1 MNEKQDTSQL
11 PVKPQA
17 KWGWKTWGLLGLGGL
32 CLACLVIGQVGRTAR
47 PATPVAKSEQAEPQE
62 EKAEAPAP
70 AEPEATLAPTDT
82 PPPAETP
89 TPEPTP
95 TSPPTIGQDVNV
107 GEIRWKFL
115 EATDIGQELKSDN
128 QFIESKTTG
137 GKFVKIRFEIENLGT
152 DAVSFTGIEILDNK
166 ARTFKPYQDRLFFI
180 EDNEQCIFLQ
190 LNPNL
195 AKTCTEIFELPADAT
210 GLKISVGDLQLFG
223 DDAVIDLGL

>member
-1 MNEKQDTSQL
+1 MTQEVNQL
-11 PVKPQA
+11 PVKQPS

-32 CLACLVIGQVGRTAR
+32 CLACLAIGQVGRMGQ
-47 PATPVAKSEQAEPQE
+47 PTPIAKSEQPQPAEPQE
-62 EKAEAPAP
+62 GKVEAAAP
-70 AEPEATLAPTDT
+70 AEPEATLAPT
-82 PPPAETP
+82 ETP

-95 TSPPTIGQDVNV
+95 TLPPTVGQDVNV

-128 QFIESKTTG
+128 QFVESKTTG

-152 DAVSFTGIEILDNK
+152 EAVSFTGIEILDSK
-166 ARTFKPYQDRLFFI
+166 GRTFKPYQDRLFFI
-180 EDNEQCIFLQ
+180 EDSEQCILLQ

-195 AKTCTEIFELPADAT
+195 TKTCAEIFELPADAT
-210 GLKISVGDLQLFG
+210 GLKISVGDLRLFG